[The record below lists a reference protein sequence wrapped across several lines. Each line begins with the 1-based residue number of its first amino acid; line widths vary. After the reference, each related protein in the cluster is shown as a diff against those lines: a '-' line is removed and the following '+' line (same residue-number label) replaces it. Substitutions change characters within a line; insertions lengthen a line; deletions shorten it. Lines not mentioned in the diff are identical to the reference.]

1 MSKTIIRLRDVV
13 DALELQGDGMKAY
26 LNRQTGV
33 VTILSDEEL
42 RAAENDATIEDFPDW
57 QHDNIRTAIAILAT
71 DDYLQLPDQYEIHE
85 WSIMR
90 DFCETVTNPHCRKT
104 LLDSIHGK
112 GAFRHFKDILYRFG
126 MEEQWYRFHKEALQ
140 QIAKEWL
147 TDNKLA
153 YQENDSLASSAM

>member
-1 MSKTIIRLRDVV
+1 MSKPIIRLRDIV
-13 DALELQGDGMKAY
+13 DALEVQGDEIKAY

-42 RAAENDATIEDFPDW
+42 SAAENDMPVEDFPDW
-57 QHDNIRTAIAILAT
+57 QQENIRTAIAILET

-90 DFCETVTNPHCRKT
+90 DFCETITHPHHRET

-112 GAFRHFKDILYRFG
+112 GAFRHFKDTLYRFG
-126 MEEQWYRFHKEALQ
+126 IEEQWYRFRIEALRR
-140 QIAKEWL
+140 IAKEWL
-147 TDNKLA
+147 TDNELA
-153 YQENDSLASSAM
+153 YQEEATLV